1 MSTPAEAPLLKDIA
15 ADRNEAATRQTAL
28 DAERQTSS
36 TEREGVLQP
45 MEAGV
50 NKEIASLGT
59 LKPPPA
65 TPLPEWKPQP
75 LIDSKD
81 YQQLS
86 MGLIGMSLI
95 AGIASRGNWMGV
107 SSTLNGALKGYYDGN
122 QEAAERRYKDY
133 QTQFKEAQAKSQQQ
147 QKEFEDILQNKR
159 LSINDMLTQIKI
171 AAAKYG
177 RDDVRM
183 EAEQKSIDGVWK
195 RVETMDATLARLG
208 EMNERQKAGFD
219 FTLQRDKTRLEGA
232 SGMLDENGEWV
243 AAQMEVAGGMKQV
256 SQMLMSRFG
265 AAAGARILNTVG
277 KIYRDNGGDPRE
289 ILENQITLQNQKT
302 AQGQTTQRMQATES
316 ITKALE
322 GVQSEVTRLVTKVN
336 GAGMPSVN
344 ATFNSITTGLG
355 QDGQQ
360 DVAEL
365 KLLMG
370 TLGREYLRVV
380 TGPQSNARLHATSE
394 EWANDNFDPNMN
406 LSYLQG
412 VLKGMNLDI
421 KKSLEGQESILQGAT
436 QKVEGIG
443 PTLPRPGQPP
453 AGAAPAPHQPFADP
467 AKEQRYQ
474 EWKAKQC
481 NAPAPTAQ

>member
-59 LKPPPA
+59 LKPPPV

-133 QTQFKEAQAKSQQQ
+133 QTQFKEAQQKSQQQ

-195 RVETMDATLARLG
+195 RVETMDATLARLSD
-208 EMNERQKAGFD
+208 MDQRQQAGFD
-219 FTLQRDKTRLEGA
+219 AMFKRDQQRLKGA
-232 SGMLDENGEWV
+232 SADLDENGQWV
-243 AAQMEVAGGMKQV
+243 TEQMALGGNFKPLHELQSRFGGEMAAQMYNAI
-256 SQMLMSRFG
+256 G
-265 AAAGARILNTVG
+265 AQLKA
-277 KIYRDNGGDPRE
+277 NGQDPR
-289 ILENQITLQNQKT
+289 TLTESQLNLLVQKT
-302 AQGQTTQRMQATES
+302 AQSQATNREQAVGRLTES
-316 ITKALE
+316 LTKLE
-322 GVQSEVTRLVTKVN
+322 GEAKRLVTKVN
-336 GAGMPSVN
+336 GEGMTTAN
-344 ATFNSITTGLG
+344 ATFNAISSQFGD
-355 QDGQQ
+355 QDLQ
-360 DVAEL
+360 EL
-365 KLLMG
+365 KTLMG
-370 TLGREYLRVV
+370 SMGRQYIEAV
-380 TGPQSNARLHATSE
+380 TMPGSNAQLHASASA
-394 EWANDNFDPNMN
+394 WADEKFDPNTNLSNLLGTFKAMN
-406 LSYLQG
+406 LE
-412 VLKGMNLDI
+412 I
-421 KKSLEGQESILQGAT
+421 GAT
-436 QKVEGIG
+436 REALTHQIKQSQGIVTG
-443 PTLPRPGQPP
+443 QGITLPVP
-453 AGAAPAPHQPFADP
+453 GAAPAATPAPHQPFADP

-474 EWKAKQC
+474 EWKAKQG